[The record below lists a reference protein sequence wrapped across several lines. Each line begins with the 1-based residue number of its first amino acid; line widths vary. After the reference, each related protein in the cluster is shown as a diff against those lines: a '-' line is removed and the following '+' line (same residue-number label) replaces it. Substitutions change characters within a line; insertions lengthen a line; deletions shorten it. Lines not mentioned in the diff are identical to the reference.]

1 MRNHVWMTLAVI
13 AALLAGPMTVWAGGT
28 PPIGPASVPGKEYSN
43 DLDETAAGLID
54 MHQNIWWDGTG
65 GAADTFDYTPAL
77 PPELQTTT
85 WVDALAHHADYL
97 YDEVSHADATTMV
110 LSTTGLPDILYT
122 APVHHAPIH
131 GLVPE
136 TGVWAAAPIINA
148 ASPPDDVDGLEVWG
162 PGGPGGDDADKFSL
176 TGDPG
181 ARARARGT
189 GGGGGTRA
197 ARPGGRGPGRPGRLC
212 RRHVLAYRRP
222 GRRRRRPNLGV
233 GLLHRSGR
241 ALHHRRQPGWRDRP
255 DRSIRTD

>member
-181 ARARARGT
+181 APGR
-189 GGGGGTRA
+189 GGG
-197 ARPGGRGPGRPGRLC
+197 
-212 RRHVLAYRRP
+212 
-222 GRRRRRPNLGV
+222 RPNLGV